1 MGTKS
6 QSTKGSNKCTN
17 EETFL
22 NKNFNSLIEDPHVN
36 ENAEQ
41 SMKVFQE
48 ACQQVA
54 AKKLDQMRI
63 RGLKLDYLSPDGK
76 ERFCRIEA
84 LCKSEAG
91 IV

>member
-41 SMKVFQE
+41 SMAVFQE
-48 ACQQVA
+48 AC
-54 AKKLDQMRI
+54 K
-63 RGLKLDYLSPDGK
+63 
-76 ERFCRIEA
+76 
-84 LCKSEAG
+84 
-91 IV
+91 